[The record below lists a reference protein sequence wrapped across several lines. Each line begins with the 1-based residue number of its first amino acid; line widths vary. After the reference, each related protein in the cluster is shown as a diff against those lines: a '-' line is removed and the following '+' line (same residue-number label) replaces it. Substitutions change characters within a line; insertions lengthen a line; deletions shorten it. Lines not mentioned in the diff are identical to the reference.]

1 MELDEADCLE
11 LGCLKQPGYFLS
23 RDCSLLV
30 LSANQDLSKGLSSW
44 DKKKKPSKCSG
55 TTHSKMADLLLV
67 QFFFFDLQLQHN
79 GIELHVKVVGSLQL
93 PLVVLPDV
101 QRMPASNVGFFFLL
115 SESCSLSKKWLIFC
129 SFFVL
134 QNG

>member
-1 MELDEADCLE
+1 
-11 LGCLKQPGYFLS
+11 
-23 RDCSLLV
+23 
-30 LSANQDLSKGLSSW
+30 
-44 DKKKKPSKCSG
+44 
-55 TTHSKMADLLLV
+55 MADLLLV

-101 QRMPASNVGFFFLL
+101 QRMPASNVVFFFLL

-129 SFFVL
+129 SFSVL

>member
-1 MELDEADCLE
+1 MRGQFLRYVAFLHEFLHGVGRGRLPGAGMFEAA
-11 LGCLKQPGYFLS
+11 GV
-23 RDCSLLV
+23 LLV
-30 LSANQDLSKGLSSW
+30 QGLFSPGVKCKAKTYQR
-44 DKKKKPSKCSG
+44 DDFHHGVKKKKTTSKCSG

-101 QRMPASNVGFFFLL
+101 QRMPASNVGFFPF
-115 SESCSLSKKWLIFC
+115 I
-129 SFFVL
+129 
-134 QNG
+134 